1 MVSKPVSKP
10 LSEAGDLIA
19 LRIREAHSYID
30 QGIAQVGAAK
40 SVAKRRARLESVSRA
55 WAIHAVV
62 EESTLYVWG
71 RPAIDEE
78 LWASAQVQHGLLD
91 HLVQA
96 LWHAQPDY
104 PVIGLV
110 AVFRDLWRSHT
121 RFEERTW
128 VPAVLAESAPAQHH
142 DWLQDI
148 VACEQEVRRELGWN
162 PVVYEDSDHPGVVTY
177 RPDRRSRRL

>member
-1 MVSKPVSKP
+1 MVSKPASKP
-10 LSEAGDLIA
+10 LSEAGDQIA
-19 LRIREAHSYID
+19 LRIREAHRDID

-40 SVAKRRARLESVSRA
+40 SVAERRARLESVSRA

-104 PVIGLV
+104 PVVGLV
-110 AVFRDLWRSHT
+110 AVFRDLWQTHT
-121 RFEERTW
+121 RFEELTW
-128 VPAVLAESAPAQHH
+128 VPAVLAEGAPAQHH
-142 DWLQDI
+142 DWLQDM
-148 VACEQEVRRELGWN
+148 VAREQEVRRELGWN
-162 PVVYEDSDHPGVVTY
+162 PVVYGESGQASAVTH
-177 RPDRRSRRL
+177 RPDLRSLRY